1 MNSNYFESPKNMTLV
16 SHGEAGKFPLYI
28 RREQQN
34 ETLWHE
40 HEFVELVMILKGRAD
55 HCIGAMNEPAAALQ
69 RGDVFLIPRGVAH
82 CYKNCCDFELLNILY
97 IPELLPM
104 PILDAG
110 TINGFEVLY
119 KGIGKNGEKIPFMRL
134 NEELFVE
141 LEHDALEL
149 YDESFQRRMGFQ
161 FTMMG
166 LFMNLLGKLAR
177 SYVTEDSSNDNIYK
191 DMGDVIACLHSR
203 FRQKITLEQLCRIAN
218 MSRSSLMRSFSG
230 VMGMPPLQ
238 YQLQLRISEAIQLLC
253 MTNKP
258 LGSIAFELGFS
269 DSNYFARQFKKV
281 TGYSPREYRKLHSSQ

>member
-1 MNSNYFESPKNMTLV
+1 M
-16 SHGEAGKFPLYI
+16 
-28 RREQQN
+28 
-34 ETLWHE
+34 
-40 HEFVELVMILKGRAD
+40 
-55 HCIGAMNEPAAALQ
+55 
-69 RGDVFLIPRGVAH
+69 
-82 CYKNCCDFELLNILY
+82 NILY

-119 KGIGKNGEKIPFMRL
+119 KGMGKNGEKIPFMRL

-141 LEHDALEL
+141 LEHDALKL

-218 MSRSSLMRSFSG
+218 MSRSSLMR
-230 VMGMPPLQ
+230 L
-238 YQLQLRISEAIQLLC
+238 
-253 MTNKP
+253 
-258 LGSIAFELGFS
+258 
-269 DSNYFARQFKKV
+269 
-281 TGYSPREYRKLHSSQ
+281 